1 MPVVRLLQAK
11 AFLAS
16 YSGQSVKTL
25 SALCVTNLETGR
37 VSEGVHEAT
46 VFWKDIPSDVVDDV
60 VARGLVMS
68 SASTSRRMQAH
79 FRAIYVPLVW
89 CFLSEALR

>member
-1 MPVVRLLQAK
+1 MLQAR
-11 AFLAS
+11 AFLRS
-16 YSGQSVKTL
+16 YSSASVKTL

-46 VFWKDIPSDVVDDV
+46 VFWHEIPSDVVDRV

-68 SASTSRRMQAH
+68 SVRRKS
-79 FRAIYVPLVW
+79 
-89 CFLSEALR
+89 CFYWHNKSSA

>member
-1 MPVVRLLQAK
+1 MSYLVARSELGPPVPVVLLQANT
-11 AFLAS
+11 FLAS

-46 VFWKDIPSDVVDDV
+46 VFWKDMPTSVVDGV

-68 SASTSRRMQAH
+68 SAS
-79 FRAIYVPLVW
+79 IYI
-89 CFLSEALR
+89 